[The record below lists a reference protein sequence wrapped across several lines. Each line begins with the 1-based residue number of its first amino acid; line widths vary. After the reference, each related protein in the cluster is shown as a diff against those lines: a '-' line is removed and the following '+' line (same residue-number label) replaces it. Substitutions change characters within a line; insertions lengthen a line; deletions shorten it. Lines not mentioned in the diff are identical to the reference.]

1 MNEMLSEVVE
11 FNWLG
16 QLERVHRLAEEL
28 ALELLEGERD
38 ERAFYAEGTAYGAL
52 VH

>member
-1 MNEMLSEVVE
+1 MNEMLSEMVE

-16 QLERVHRLAEEL
+16 QLESVHCLAEEL

-38 ERAFYAEGTAYGAL
+38 KRAFYAEGRA
-52 VH
+52 